1 MKWKILEE
9 TGAPLARNEAD
20 LKVLE
25 RQLKQYQKLLAQT
38 KDSQA
43 DLLLRHAS
51 GEIKSEIYSIAL
63 KRSNDNIHDLEI
75 KIANTQLQLKGGN
88 DNKKWVDWLKIF
100 GRTLDNK
107 KSLPDED
114 KKLYL
119 SGLIEKITVNYDK
132 VKNEHEVA
140 INFRLPIVG
149 DGVIWKNPANH
160 KEGYKLRKGRL
171 AKNLVVKK
179 KDPRWAKLTPQRNDS
194 VTVE

>member
-1 MKWKILEE
+1 M
-9 TGAPLARNEAD
+9 
-20 LKVLE
+20 V
-25 RQLKQYQKLLAQT
+25 
-38 KDSQA
+38 
-43 DLLLRHAS
+43 DLLIRHAS
-51 GEIKSEIYSIAL
+51 GGIKSEIYGIAL

-119 SGLIEKITVNYDK
+119 SGLIEKITVKYDK

-160 KEGYKLRKGRL
+160 KEGYKLKKGRL
-171 AKNLVVKK
+171 TKNLVVKK
-179 KDPRWAKLTPQRNDS
+179 KDPRWAYVTPQRNDS

>member
-1 MKWKILEE
+1 M
-9 TGAPLARNEAD
+9 
-20 LKVLE
+20 
-25 RQLKQYQKLLAQT
+25 
-38 KDSQA
+38 
-43 DLLLRHAS
+43 LLRNTS
-51 GEIKSEIYSIAL
+51 GEIKSDIYKIAL
-63 KRSNDNIHDLEI
+63 ERSNENIHDLEI

-132 VKNEHEVA
+132 AKNEHEVG
-140 INFRLPIVG
+140 INFRLPIVA

-160 KEGYKLRKGRL
+160 KEGYKLKRGKL
-171 AKNLVVKK
+171 TQNLIVKK
-179 KDPRWAKLTPQRNDS
+179 KYPSW
-194 VTVE
+194 